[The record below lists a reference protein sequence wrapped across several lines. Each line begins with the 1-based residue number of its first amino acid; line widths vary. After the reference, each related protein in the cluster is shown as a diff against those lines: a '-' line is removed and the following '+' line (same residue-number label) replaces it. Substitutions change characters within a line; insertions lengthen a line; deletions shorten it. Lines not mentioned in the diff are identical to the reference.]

1 MGWLNIVIKNTV
13 QLTHGNILLP
23 AAGTDKPTIRLLNKH
38 VRDEVA
44 PRWRELGIQLL
55 NDEQCAKLHIIE
67 VNCHDVMTCCTE
79 LFKYWLSVDTDAS
92 WNKLIAA
99 LEMVNEI
106 ALAKKIKIVVFKGL
120 DLIHIAN
127 NYVYTHVFSYRMAR
141 NFRGKKS

>member
-23 AAGTDKPTIRLLNKH
+23 AAGTDKPTIRLLNNH

-44 PRWRELGIQLL
+44 PIWHNLGIQLL

-67 VNCHDVMTCCTE
+67 ENHHHDVKTCCTKMFE
-79 LFKYWLSVDTDAS
+79 HWLSVDTNAS

-99 LEMVNEI
+99 LQMVNAI
-106 ALAKKIKIVVFKGL
+106 TLAKKIEIVVFKGL

-127 NYVYTHVFSYRMAR
+127 NYVYTQSRI
-141 NFRGKKS
+141 